1 MASLTL
7 RQRDAGEAEIGED
20 GFKVFG
26 GQMKKDFLFAPE
38 WTNLNHGS
46 YGSIPRAI
54 QARLRHYQDSIEARP
69 DPFVRYDLAKL
80 NDESR
85 EAVAT
90 IVNAPVETVVFVNN
104 ATEGVNT
111 VFRNLKWGADGK
123 DVALYFTT
131 VYDACGKVID
141 FLHDYHGEGRMTS
154 REIEISYPIEDDEI
168 LQRFRD
174 AVEQVEAEGKRA
186 KVCILDVVSSRP
198 GVVFPWEAVVKAC
211 RELGVLSL
219 VDGAQ
224 GIGMVRL
231 NLSEADPDF
240 FVSNCHKWLFVPRG
254 CAVFYVPV
262 RNQHL
267 LPTTLATSH
276 GYTPKTG
283 KRSAPPVVEGSKSF
297 FVNNFEFTGTRDHSP
312 NFCVKDAVA
321 YRKEVLGGEERI
333 LDYLWDL
340 NKKGSKHV
348 AEALG
353 TQVLDNSK
361 GTLTNCS
368 MANIALPLWRGERGA
383 GAKETDVVVPDEDA
397 SLVVTWMM
405 KTLVDD
411 YKTIVP
417 MFWLGSRFWVRI
429 SAQIYLDMAD
439 YEYGAE
445 SLKKLCERVGK
456 GEYKKGERLAEHG
469 VDDD

>member
-1 MASLTL
+1 MVSLTI
-7 RQRDAGEAEIGED
+7 RERDGEEAKVGED

-26 GQMKKDFLFAPE
+26 REMRKDFLFAPE

-54 QARLRHYQDSIEARP
+54 QDKLRGYQDDIEARP
-69 DPFVRYDLAKL
+69 DPFIRFALARL
-80 NDESR
+80 TDESR
-85 EAVAT
+85 EAVAGV
-90 IVNAPVETVVFVNN
+90 VNAPVETVVFVNN

-111 VFRNLKWGADGK
+111 VFRNLKWNPDGK
-123 DVALYFTT
+123 DVALCFST

-141 FLHDYHGEGRMTS
+141 FLYDYHGEGRFTS
-154 REIEISYPIEDDEI
+154 REIPIQYPIEDDEI

-174 AVEQVEAEGKRA
+174 AVKKVQDEGKRA
-186 KVCILDVVSSRP
+186 KVCIFDVVSSRP
-198 GVVFPWEAVVKAC
+198 GVLFPWERMVKAC

-240 FVSNCHKWLFVPRG
+240 FVSNCHKWLFTPRG

-276 GYTPKTG
+276 GYSSQSGEHSIRPEPPYKPKD
-283 KRSAPPVVEGSKSF
+283 KSF
-297 FVNNFEFTGTRDHSP
+297 FVNNFEFTGTRDYAP
-312 NFCVKDAVA
+312 NLCVKDAVK

-333 LDYLWDL
+333 LSYLWDL
-340 NKKGSKHV
+340 NKKGSKLV
-348 AEALG
+348 AEKLG
-353 TQVLDNSK
+353 TEVLENSK

-368 MANIALPLWRGERGA
+368 MANISVPLWRGDKSE
-383 GAKETDVVVPDEDA
+383 AKEGDVVVPAEDGDRI
-397 SLVVTWMM
+397 VVWMM
-405 KTLVDD
+405 STMASD

-417 MFWLGSRFWVRI
+417 MFWLGNRFFVRI
-429 SAQIYLDMAD
+429 SAQIYLDLED
-439 YEYGAE
+439 YEFGAE
-445 SLKKLCERVGK
+445 TLKKLVERVGK
-456 GEYKKGERLAEHG
+456 GEYKA
-469 VDDD
+469 